1 MDAVEFLEKRNRMC
15 GALGDECTDKDGTL
29 CPLLVAARK
38 VGKGCYGYTKSHPA
52 EAVEIVERWAK
63 EHPRKTRQS
72 EFLKMFPDA
81 RLFDGVLA
89 IDPCKINSL
98 RFDSKECHSYID
110 EFGCLSCDKCRE
122 QFWHEEVGDESRA
135 D

>member
-1 MDAVEFLEKRNRMC
+1 MMDAVEFLEKHNRMC

-38 VGKGCYGYTKSHPA
+38 AGKGCYGYTKSHPA

-72 EFLKMFPDA
+72 EFLKMFPSA
-81 RLFDGVLA
+81 KIERGVIKFCPADMDSDFQCQAKEELSFSCA
-89 IDPCKINSL
+89 ACK
-98 RFDSKECHSYID
+98 R
-110 EFGCLSCDKCRE
+110 EFWL
-122 QFWHEEVGDESRA
+122 EEVEE
-135 D
+135 